1 MTIRAQILC
10 SLGLM
15 FLLCCVMCV
24 ASWTIT
30 VGQQSDGLVI
40 NLAGRQRMQ
49 VQKIAKDA
57 LSLLH
62 RDKTGAVAPA
72 EAEALR
78 KRLQTINHVQN
89 LLLQGGQY
97 QNGKSFAIPRPSAEA
112 AKLFEAA
119 NSLLKPFAAAVDN
132 VLATPDAAT
141 VDKVVQGAEAV
152 VAAQDKAVNFLQQQS
167 EADDTTMLA
176 IQVSGMALSA
186 VVFLAM
192 LFLLGRTLRRPLD
205 RLQAYAAAVAGG
217 NLKAPS
223 EGRYPPELAR
233 LRDDLARMVA
243 ALESSLAEARAKGAE
258 AEVHA
263 AEAEHALEEARQQEA
278 RSAELVTRLGEAAT
292 KARSVSESVMDES
305 TRLLS
310 QSEQVADG
318 ASHQRDR
325 MIETATSMEEMN
337 ATVLEVAKN
346 AANAAASAD
355 AAKHKAITGA
365 EGVRSAVTSIEGIRQ
380 RILELKASMTRLGQ
394 QADSIGHIMNVISDI
409 ADQTNLL
416 ALNAAIEA
424 ARAGEAGRGFAVVA
438 DEVRKLAEKT
448 MTATKEVGEAV
459 HSIQEQARENITA
472 VESAATGIEESTEAA
487 AESGRF
493 MDEIV
498 GIVETTASQV
508 ESIATASEQQSATS
522 EEINRAVEEV
532 NAIAQQTAEGMNAA
546 IAALSALIE
555 LAGELDE
562 VIRHMG
568 GDEAPART
576 VGHKPA
582 RPALAPAKPRPVAL
596 KPLPAAR
603 PKAVKAL
610 PAHAPAKPV
619 APVPAKPAASGA
631 GGPSCSMDSGILVWD
646 DSLRIGIKDIDAQHQ
661 ILVQMICELHEA
673 MRTGKGKAQVERV
686 VKGLEDYA
694 VEHFG
699 FEEGLMEKYKYPGYV
714 HHRKEHDAFVEKVM
728 AFGEEFRAG
737 KVALTNEVMNF
748 LKNWLV
754 GHIKGTDRKYAPF
767 FKERGL

>member
-568 GDEAPART
+568 GDEAPARA